1 LLALVVL
8 SLCVGALAQGGTGEL
23 SGLVTDPTGAIVAGA
38 TVTLTN
44 PATKEIRTTTTTAAG
59 IYTFPAL
66 AVGSYSLELS
76 PKGFKSV
83 RVQDIV
89 GERGRGDDSRRE
101 TGSRRARRTGDGGGR
116 RANRANHG
124 VVNFGSGGPAGMGTN
139 RMPMAVPIV
148 EPRSI
153 AGKLKTAGEDILEG
167 DDALA
172 KERIADGS
180 LLTVSGYGYGGYFH
194 HWLRSA
200 ERGGGQQTES
210 RNLLE

>member
-1 LLALVVL
+1 MVSALRCAWIHSLLALVVL

-89 GERGRGDDSRRE
+89 VSVGGGGATTRDVKLEVGAQGEQVMVEAGAQTVQTTESSISDLVDQRVWEQMAWES
-101 TGSRRARRTGDGGGR
+101 TFLPARRKVT
-116 RANRANHG
+116 
-124 VVNFGSGGPAGMGTN
+124 
-139 RMPMAVPIV
+139 
-148 EPRSI
+148 
-153 AGKLKTAGEDILEG
+153 
-167 DDALA
+167 
-172 KERIADGS
+172 
-180 LLTVSGYGYGGYFH
+180 
-194 HWLRSA
+194 
-200 ERGGGQQTES
+200 
-210 RNLLE
+210 